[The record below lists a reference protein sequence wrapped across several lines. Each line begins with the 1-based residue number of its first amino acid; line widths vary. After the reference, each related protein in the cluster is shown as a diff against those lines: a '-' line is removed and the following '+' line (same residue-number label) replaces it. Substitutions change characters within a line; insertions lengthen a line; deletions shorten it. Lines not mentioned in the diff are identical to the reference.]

1 VGDDDVMNRDTRK
14 DILDRFDAGL
24 DAADPKRAVAR
35 ILSLRNGEHLSIG
48 GDPYDLKTFERII
61 VVGFGK
67 AASPMALALED
78 ILGSRIAEG
87 RVTTKYGYG
96 LPLKYISCAEAGHPI
111 PDEAGLSAANNILQL
126 LDAAGEK
133 DLVICLISGGGS
145 ALVPMPEGNISLSD
159 KQKTTQ
165 ALLECGASIH
175 EINAVRKHISKI
187 KGGKL
192 AMVAFPATLVALLLS
207 DVIGDDLDV
216 IASGPT
222 VPDHTTFQDCIDIID
237 NYDISASIPKTVISF
252 LERGAEGKEK
262 ETPKPGDPVFDS
274 THAYIVGSSLLSLEA
289 AKKQARDFGY
299 NTIILSSS
307 IEGETREVAKVHAAI
322 AKEIGKTGNPIEK
335 PACIISGGETTV
347 TIRGKGLGGRNTE
360 FCLASAVDIEGMEDI
375 TVLSGGTD
383 GTDGPTDAAGAIVD
397 GKTVTEA
404 RLQGLD
410 PLRYLKNNDSYHLF
424 EATGDLLKTGPT
436 MTNVM
441 DMRIILVV

>member
-1 VGDDDVMNRDTRK
+1 MGDDDTMNRDTRK
-14 DILDRFDAGL
+14 DILDIFYAGL
-24 DAADPKRAVAR
+24 DAADPKRAVAK
-35 ILSLRNGEHLSIG
+35 ILSLRDGERLNIG
-48 GDPYDLKTFERII
+48 GDSYDLKTFERII

-78 ILGSRIAEG
+78 VLGSRIAEG

-111 PDEAGLSAANNILQL
+111 PDEAGLSAAENILQL

-145 ALVPMPEGNISLSD
+145 ALVPIPEQGISLSD
-159 KQKTTQ
+159 KQETTQ
-165 ALLECGASIH
+165 ILLECGASIH

-192 AMVAFPATLVALLLS
+192 AAAAFPATIVALMLS

-222 VPDHTTFQDCIDIID
+222 VPDQTTFRDCIDIIAT
-237 NYDISASIPKTVISF
+237 YDISALMPKPVISF
-252 LERGAEGKEK
+252 LKRGAEGEEK
-262 ETPKPGDPVFDS
+262 ETPKPGDTVFNS
-274 THAYIVGSSLLSLEA
+274 SHAYIIGSSLLSLEA
-289 AKKQARDFGY
+289 AKEWACDLGY
-299 NTIILSSS
+299 NTMILSSS
-307 IEGETREVAKVHAAI
+307 IEGETSEVAKVHTAI

-360 FCLASAVDIEGMEDI
+360 FCLASAIEIEDMEGI
-375 TVLSGGTD
+375 TMLSGGTD

-397 GKTVTEA
+397 GKTVTKA
-404 RLQGLD
+404 RLLGLD
-410 PLRYLKNNDSYHLF
+410 PHHYLKNNDSYHFL
-424 EATGDLLKTGPT
+424 EATDDLLTTGPT

-441 DMRIILVV
+441 DLRIILVV

>member
-1 VGDDDVMNRDTRK
+1 MNRDTRK
-14 DILDRFDAGL
+14 DILDIFYAGL
-24 DAADPKRAVAR
+24 DAADPKRAVTK
-35 ILSLRNGEHLSIG
+35 ILSLRKGELLEIG
-48 GDPYDLKTFERII
+48 GDLYDLKTFERII

-96 LPLKYISCAEAGHPI
+96 LPMKYISTVEAGHPI
-111 PDEAGLSAANNILQL
+111 PDEAGLSAAKNILQV

-145 ALVPMPEGNISLSD
+145 ALVPIPEQGISLTD
-159 KQKTTQ
+159 KQETTQ
-165 ALLECGASIH
+165 VLLECGASIH

-192 AMVAFPATLVALLLS
+192 AKAAFPATLVALLLS

-222 VPDHTTFQDCIDIID
+222 VPDRSTFRDCMNIID
-237 NYDISASIPKTVISF
+237 KYDIFSSIPKPVISF
-252 LERGAEGKEK
+252 LKHGAEGKEK
-262 ETPKPGDPVFDS
+262 ETPKPGDPVFKS
-274 THAYIVGSSLLSLEA
+274 AHAYIVGSSLLSLEA
-289 AKKQARDFGY
+289 AKKRACDLRY
-299 NTIILSSS
+299 NTMILSSS
-307 IEGETREVAKVHAAI
+307 IEGETREVAKVHTAI
-322 AKEIGKTGNPIEK
+322 AKEIGKTGNPIKK

-347 TIRGKGLGGRNTE
+347 TIRGNGLGGRNTE
-360 FCLASAVDIEGMEDI
+360 FCLASAIEIEGMEGI
-375 TVLSGGTD
+375 TMLSGGTD

-404 RLQGLD
+404 RSLGLD
-410 PLRYLKNNDSYHLF
+410 PLQYLNNNDSYHFL
-424 EATGDLLKTGPT
+424 EATNGLLTTGPT

-441 DMRIILVV
+441 DLRIILVV